1 MRPEASSALVP
12 PSRNPP
18 TVAIPNALV
27 NGVAGAIGDPPPAV
41 TLSVTVTFGTGLR
54 NASRTST
61 DGSVDTARPTRAVWL
76 LPPFTA
82 IDAAAAAFTVTGAV
96 CEIGMTPE
104 PPLPVADMALAS
116 ALVELNVVVNTP
128 LALAVPDEDVNA
140 LFVPLAATVTAAL
153 PIGLPNPSRTVTVI
167 VEAVDPAE
175 HPVEHA
181 AIAAVVATTVDWV

>member
-1 MRPEASSALVP
+1 
-12 PSRNPP
+12 
-18 TVAIPNALV
+18 
-27 NGVAGAIGDPPPAV
+27 
-41 TLSVTVTFGTGLR
+41 
-54 NASRTST
+54 
-61 DGSVDTARPTRAVWL
+61 
-76 LPPFTA
+76 
-82 IDAAAAAFTVTGAV
+82 AFTVTGAV

-181 AIAAVVATTVDWV
+181 AIAPVVATTVDWVGLTSVCAAPVAVKVASGPAAVAARSLFEPAVVPSVQLTARTRPAASVVTLVVGFTAPPPAVTAKVTAIPGNGLLY